1 MAAKGLFYSVQEAA
15 SKLGKSPSE
24 VEDMVRRGEL
34 SEFRNEN
41 NQLQLRREQVD
52 LLAGDD
58 DGIGLS
64 ESGAGGSGLGLAD
77 TGGSMASHTGISV
90 FDMEETEEADPS
102 AQTQVTTAGGGGLN
116 LESFGSGS
124 GLLDLTRESD
134 ETSLGAE
141 GLLDELYSTGEQ
153 AAPAGAGDG
162 GPLFEGAASAGEVS
176 GFGAPAGGGLG
187 VVMAAEAYDG
197 KGSGLTGGLMLGA
210 TLCLMVGLGALVMAL
225 FNAMPQQ
232 LMDINMMIVFGAM
245 AGVTLIFGVLGF
257 LFSKK

>member
-1 MAAKGLFYSVQEAA
+1 MATKGLFYSVDEAA
-15 SKLGKSPSE
+15 AKLGKTRSE

-58 DGIGLS
+58 DSIGLTD
-64 ESGAGGSGLGLAD
+64 SGAGASGLGLSD

-90 FDMEETEEADPS
+90 FDMEDADDADPS
-102 AQTQVTTAGGGGLN
+102 AQTQVTSTGGGLN

-153 AAPAGAGDG
+153 ATPMGAGDG
-162 GPLFEGAASAGEVS
+162 GPLFEGAASAGEAH
-176 GFGAPAGGGLG
+176 GFGAPAGGGFG
-187 VVMAAEAYDG
+187 VVMAAEVYDG
-197 KGSGLTGGLMLGA
+197 KGSGLVGGLMLGA
-210 TLCLMVGLGALVMAL
+210 ALCLMVGVAAVVMAL
-225 FNAMPQQ
+225 FQAMPEQ
-232 LMDINMMIVFGAM
+232 LMDMNMMIVFGAM

-257 LFSKK
+257 LFSKR